1 MSPRPARD
9 QAALRMMPSKPKPA
23 ARATFWDAVL
33 PVTVRSVMRA
43 NPRSHGPVEAGP
55 GVRELGRSEAQVD
68 LVAPD
73 GVHVGRVVPLEWS
86 QHQPLGRQRDQ
97 RERAIGRHRAPR
109 IPASSTAA

>member
-1 MSPRPARD
+1 
-9 QAALRMMPSKPKPA
+9 MMA
-23 ARATFWDAVL
+23 GETAGVTFDPGESHPLAGL
-33 PVTVRSVMRA
+33 PLFLSGVGA
-43 NPRSHGPVEAGP
+43 PLHGPVEAGP

-97 RERAIGRHRAPR
+97 RERAIGRHRTPR